1 TAKTALVAYF
11 KDHKIDPNPAQETT
25 SKKRGAKSPSL
36 SIHDL
41 SKLIDAFA
49 PMNHFVATMLRFLFS
64 ASYLGCFRIS
74 EVLSLKSCD
83 VDFSKTGDERF
94 VSVRLRWHKKA
105 SVEKDCQ
112 IYHLLNEASYPCLRV
127 CDFYEEYVKLVRLTI
142 HNIPNGA
149 YVFPQTTAIN
159 GGLRVDWFKQAE
171 QMRLRRILTNTV
183 EATPGLPL
191 GITLHS
197 MRRGGAFYRVFESP
211 ERQFNFR
218 ELMAWC
224 RWEDIK
230 TCCEYLVT
238 KNISDAIDPRLLLHK
253 RSTNQFVVA
262 GDQLASTVD
271 IEALADTIIR
281 AILEAL
287 PTQNVKPKTPVQKTM
302 HEYLAP
308 KAIPTARNGE
318 EAWQQ
323 WFTPDPQNGLFI
335 ALKDFPKD
343 SVKLDRRKY
352 SERLTLSTT
361 FAKFQCYDQ
370 FERAYDGFTRTYS
383 GLLKE
388 VRKRKREG
396 TL

>member
-1 TAKTALVAYF
+1 M
-11 KDHKIDPNPAQETT
+11 AQEGQ
-25 SKKRGAKSPSL
+25 R
-36 SIHDL
+36 
-41 SKLIDAFA
+41 
-49 PMNHFVATMLRFLFS
+49 
-64 ASYLGCFRIS
+64 
-74 EVLSLKSCD
+74 
-83 VDFSKTGDERF
+83 
-94 VSVRLRWHKKA
+94 
-105 SVEKDCQ
+105 CQ

-149 YVFPQTTAIN
+149 YVFPQTTAVN

-197 MRRGGAFYRVFESP
+197 MRRGGAFYRVFERRS
-211 ERQFNFR
+211 NFR

-230 TCCEYLVT
+230 MWCEYLVT

-323 WFTPDPQNGLFI
+323 WFTPDPQN
-335 ALKDFPKD
+335 
-343 SVKLDRRKY
+343 
-352 SERLTLSTT
+352 
-361 FAKFQCYDQ
+361 
-370 FERAYDGFTRTYS
+370 
-383 GLLKE
+383 
-388 VRKRKREG
+388 
-396 TL
+396 

>member
-1 TAKTALVAYF
+1 
-11 KDHKIDPNPAQETT
+11 
-25 SKKRGAKSPSL
+25 
-36 SIHDL
+36 
-41 SKLIDAFA
+41 
-49 PMNHFVATMLRFLFS
+49 
-64 ASYLGCFRIS
+64 
-74 EVLSLKSCD
+74 
-83 VDFSKTGDERF
+83 
-94 VSVRLRWHKKA
+94 
-105 SVEKDCQ
+105 
-112 IYHLLNEASYPCLRV
+112 
-127 CDFYEEYVKLVRLTI
+127 
-142 HNIPNGA
+142 
-149 YVFPQTTAIN
+149 
-159 GGLRVDWFKQAE
+159 
-171 QMRLRRILTNTV
+171 
-183 EATPGLPL
+183 
-191 GITLHS
+191 
-197 MRRGGAFYRVFESP
+197 
-211 ERQFNFR
+211 
-218 ELMAWC
+218 
-224 RWEDIK
+224 
-230 TCCEYLVT
+230 
-238 KNISDAIDPRLLLHK
+238 LLLHK

-352 SERLTLSTT
+352 SERLTLSTA

-396 TL
+396 T

>member
-1 TAKTALVAYF
+1 
-11 KDHKIDPNPAQETT
+11 
-25 SKKRGAKSPSL
+25 
-36 SIHDL
+36 
-41 SKLIDAFA
+41 
-49 PMNHFVATMLRFLFS
+49 MLRFLFS
-64 ASYLGCFRIS
+64 ASYLGCIRIS
-74 EVLSLKSCD
+74 EVVSLIWCD
-83 VDFSKTGDERF
+83 VDFSKTDDERF
-94 VSVRLRWHKKA
+94 VTVWHKKA

-149 YVFPQTTAIN
+149 YVFPQTTTVN

-171 QMRLRRILTNTV
+171 QRRILTNTV

-211 ERQFNFR
+211 ERRFNLR

-238 KNISDAIDPRLLLHK
+238 KNICDANDPRLLLHK

-308 KAIPTARNGE
+308 NAIPTARNGE
-318 EAWQQ
+318 EAWQ
-323 WFTPDPQNGLFI
+323 
-335 ALKDFPKD
+335 
-343 SVKLDRRKY
+343 
-352 SERLTLSTT
+352 
-361 FAKFQCYDQ
+361 
-370 FERAYDGFTRTYS
+370 
-383 GLLKE
+383 
-388 VRKRKREG
+388 
-396 TL
+396 

>member
-1 TAKTALVAYF
+1 MKRTASTLRRPPRICTDYFHHLFSLGRKARTVDTAKTALVAYF

-25 SKKRGAKSPSL
+25 SKKYVVALQKFCRQNTTDEERKAHPL

-64 ASYLGCFRIS
+64 ASYLGCFRII
-74 EVLSLKSCD
+74 EVLSLKC
-83 VDFSKTGDERF
+83 VM
-94 VSVRLRWHKKA
+94 LRWHKKA

-171 QMRLRRILTNTV
+171 QMWLRRILTNTV

-211 ERQFNFR
+211 ERRFNFR

-287 PTQNVKPKTPVQKTM
+287 PTQN
-302 HEYLAP
+302 
-308 KAIPTARNGE
+308 
-318 EAWQQ
+318 
-323 WFTPDPQNGLFI
+323 
-335 ALKDFPKD
+335 
-343 SVKLDRRKY
+343 
-352 SERLTLSTT
+352 
-361 FAKFQCYDQ
+361 
-370 FERAYDGFTRTYS
+370 
-383 GLLKE
+383 
-388 VRKRKREG
+388 
-396 TL
+396 

>member
-1 TAKTALVAYF
+1 
-11 KDHKIDPNPAQETT
+11 
-25 SKKRGAKSPSL
+25 
-36 SIHDL
+36 
-41 SKLIDAFA
+41 
-49 PMNHFVATMLRFLFS
+49 
-64 ASYLGCFRIS
+64 
-74 EVLSLKSCD
+74 
-83 VDFSKTGDERF
+83 
-94 VSVRLRWHKKA
+94 
-105 SVEKDCQ
+105 
-112 IYHLLNEASYPCLRV
+112 
-127 CDFYEEYVKLVRLTI
+127 
-142 HNIPNGA
+142 
-149 YVFPQTTAIN
+149 
-159 GGLRVDWFKQAE
+159 
-171 QMRLRRILTNTV
+171 
-183 EATPGLPL
+183 
-191 GITLHS
+191 

-211 ERQFNFR
+211 ERRFNLR

-238 KNISDAIDPRLLLHK
+238 KNICDANDPRLLLHK

-352 SERLTLSTT
+352 SERLTLSTA